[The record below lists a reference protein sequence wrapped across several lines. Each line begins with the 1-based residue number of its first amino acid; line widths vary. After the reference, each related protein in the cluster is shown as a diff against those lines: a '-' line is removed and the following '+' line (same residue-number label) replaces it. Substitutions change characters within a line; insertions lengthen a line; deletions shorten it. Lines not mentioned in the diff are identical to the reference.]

1 MRTSALMAGFALALL
16 AALAFTP
23 APAEAQQRERQ
34 VEILPAQGI
43 LEITPQ
49 IRQRFGLFPE
59 FEGFRRARLFLGE
72 PGPLVLELE
81 GERDGRVIRERRELT
96 DAELEALRDT
106 LVEQLGRESTRQ
118 VFTQEGRGRLVLG
131 QTLLGLGYHGWAV
144 PVALDL
150 DSAQGAVAAYLIT
163 AGAHFYLPYRLTRDR
178 TVTRA
183 HQGFTNY
190 QGSRGIV
197 AGLLI
202 GNALQGDV
210 DEIGGGNRNRGTL
223 AGGVVGGGLGSVAGF
238 MAVDRWSPTQGTAD
252 LWGHMGDAGFAAG
265 ATLAYIAGPYVS
277 EDVERTGNGF
287 TYTESQRRNRQA
299 GHLMT
304 VAGHGTGLAAGAWL
318 GARRD
323 YTSGNVSALRS
334 ATLLGAQTGITLTR
348 IAGVEEERA
357 LLSGAL
363 AGGLLGIAGG
373 DRLLQPVALDSGE
386 GLLINAAHLAGAALA
401 LGATYLI
408 VDDLEDREVL
418 YLSTST
424 LGSLLGAGLVWRAVS
439 DDARGRSAS
448 APGAGSSGTLG
459 TRGARVEVH
468 PGALLHGWLHSGPE
482 RPIPTLLTVRF

>member
-1 MRTSALMAGFALALL
+1 MKPAALMAGLALALF
-16 AALAFTP
+16 AALAIAP

-72 PGPLVLELE
+72 PGPVVLELE
-81 GERDGRVIRERRELT
+81 GERDGQVVRERRELT
-96 DAELEALRDT
+96 ESDLEALRES
-106 LVEQLGRESTRQ
+106 LVEQLGLATTRQ

-131 QTLLGLGYHGWAV
+131 QTFLGLGYHGWAV
-144 PVALDL
+144 PVALDV
-150 DSAQGAVAAYLIT
+150 DSSQGAVAAYLLT

-183 HQGFTNY
+183 HQEFTNY
-190 QGSRGIV
+190 QGSRGIL

-202 GNALQGDV
+202 GNALQGDA
-210 DEIGGGNRNRGTL
+210 DEFGGGNRGRGTV
-223 AGGVVGGGLGSVAGF
+223 AGGVVGGTLGSVAGF
-238 MAVDRWSPTQGTAD
+238 TAVDRWAPTQGTAD
-252 LWGHMGDAGFAAG
+252 LWGHMGDAGFASG
-265 ATLAYIAGPYVS
+265 AALAYIAGPYDS
-277 EDVERTGNGF
+277 EEVERTANGF
-287 TYTESQRRNRQA
+287 GYTESRTRNRQA

-304 VAGHGTGLAAGAWL
+304 VAGHGAGLAAGAWL
-318 GARRD
+318 GTHRD

-348 IAGVEEERA
+348 IAGVEENRA

-373 DRLLQPVALDSGE
+373 DRLLLPVALDSGE

-401 LGATYLI
+401 LGTTYLI
-408 VDDLEDREVL
+408 VDDFDDREVL

-448 APGAGSSGTLG
+448 ASGTGGSRISGAGST
-459 TRGARVEVH
+459 RVEVH
-468 PGALLHGWLHSGPE
+468 PGALLQGWLHSGPE